1 MRTRL
6 STAPQ
11 SGQSVRGGNN
21 SGIRTQLFTCNF
33 CIFVRKCLLMDR
45 KLTLSL
51 NSSIID
57 KAKGY
62 AKSHGTSLSKMIE
75 SYLSSVVSE
84 ETDEESKYT
93 PTVNRLIGIIDV
105 TTINYDD
112 FKADY
117 SNFLSEKYR

>member
-1 MRTRL
+1 
-6 STAPQ
+6 
-11 SGQSVRGGNN
+11 
-21 SGIRTQLFTCNF
+21 
-33 CIFVRKCLLMDR
+33 MDR